1 MTLEQKPRI
10 SKRLKRLMESGI
22 CPAEDASKYASELKQ
37 LVHEITDE
45 KLVKT
50 QSRLFKAL
58 ADKTRL
64 KILTLLNIRE
74 MCVCEVMV
82 ALDLTQPTASHHLG
96 ILEKANLVKSKR
108 EGKWVFYSLQDKR
121 AVNLMREIGGK
132 ETQESII

>member
-1 MTLEQKPRI
+1 MTLEQKPQI
-10 SKRLKRLMESGI
+10 NKRLKRLMKSGI
-22 CPAEDASKYASELKQ
+22 CPAEDVSKYSAELKQ
-37 LVHEITDE
+37 LIQEIADE
-45 KLVKT
+45 KVIKT

-64 KILTLLNIRE
+64 KILTLLSIRE

-108 EGKWVFYSLQDKR
+108 EGKWVFYSLPDKR
-121 AVNLMREIGGK
+121 VIRIMRELGEK
-132 ETQESII
+132 ET

>member
-1 MTLEQKPRI
+1 MVPSMPTEQKSRI
-10 SKRLKRLMESGI
+10 SKRLQRLVESAI
-22 CPAEDASKYASELKQ
+22 CPAEDVSKYASELKQ
-37 LVHEITDE
+37 LVHEIADE
-45 KLVKT
+45 KVVKT

-64 KILTLLNIRE
+64 KILALLGIRE

-96 ILEKANLVKSKR
+96 ILEDANLVESKR

-121 AVNLMREIGGK
+121 IISLMREFGGK
-132 ETQESII
+132 ET

>member
-1 MTLEQKPRI
+1 MGPSMTIEQKPRI
-10 SKRLKRLMESGI
+10 SKRLQRLVESDI
-22 CPAEDASKYASELKQ
+22 CSAEDVSKYASELKQ
-37 LVHEITDE
+37 LVHEIADE
-45 KLVKT
+45 KVVKT

-64 KILTLLNIRE
+64 KILALLGIRE

-121 AVNLMREIGGK
+121 VISLMREFGGK
-132 ETQESII
+132 ET